1 MTIEQLLLMIV
12 KIGIY
17 PALLAYIVIKGIN
30 ILESMNKSISTINR
44 ELGEIAEIL
53 RKKNG

>member
-1 MTIEQLLLMIV
+1 MIV

-30 ILESMNKSISTINR
+30 ILENMNKSISTINR